1 MYRLTIVA
9 FLTTLMV
16 VACSKQEPAEILT
29 HAPTYATL
37 ADAQKAVG
45 TSGKHIVLDFY
56 TDW

>member
-1 MYRLTIVA
+1 MYRLIVVVI
-9 FLTTLMV
+9 LTALTV
-16 VACSKQEPAEILT
+16 VVCSKQEPAEILT
-29 HAPTYATL
+29 HAPTYATF